1 MTKEFSGVPAFVKS
15 VHYMLGGPITLDP
28 DADWFDE
35 SGDAIKYAKKGT
47 ILGKVTSTGLAV
59 PYDNTAIDGRQTA
72 IGILW
77 EDISFGQEGGE
88 KAGAV
93 FMIHGRVDSNKLIG
107 YDANAAA
114 DLYGISFEADDTGAV
129 AFWSKL
135 TGTIIDED
143 TEDPIVGAVVV
154 ITLPDGS
161 TVGRV
166 TDDEG
171 AFEFEK
177 LPYGTLAY
185 SVSHTEY
192 ITVTGTVE
200 IGYSTTKTLA
210 VKATKGVGAIAGT
223 LVDEFTDAAIVGAVV
238 KLMQGETEIAD
249 TTTDAS
255 GEFAFANVDFGNYE
269 IVITATGYEDIET
282 PVSILAETVEVDLVG
297 ERLVST
303 VSGTITK
310 LAGGDLLAGALVSI
324 IQPDGSIVSGVSGA
338 DGTYEIEGVKY
349 GELTYW
355 INLATYDHETG
366 TITVNGET
374 ETLDKAL
381 TASA

>member
-1 MTKEFSGVPAFVKS
+1 MATKNYAAVPEFVKS

-28 DADWFDE
+28 TADWLDE
-35 SGDAIKYAKKGT
+35 DGEVIEYAKKGT
-47 ILGKVTSTGLAV
+47 LLGKVTATGLAV
-59 PYDNTAIDGRQTA
+59 PYDDTAANGSQTA

-77 EDISFGQEGGE
+77 EDISFESDTD
-88 KAGAV
+88 KVAGV
-93 FMIHGRVDSNKLIG
+93 FMIHGRVDRNKLIG
-107 YDANAAA
+107 YDAAAA
-114 DLYGISFEADDTGAV
+114 SDLYGIAFEADDTGAV
-129 AFWSKL
+129 AIWSKVSGVL
-135 TGTIIDED
+135 TDEATD
-143 TEDPIVGAVVV
+143 DPIVGAVVV

-161 TVGRV
+161 TVGRI

-171 AFEFEK
+171 AFEFER

-223 LVDEFTDAAIVGAVV
+223 LVDEFTDADIAGAVV

-255 GEFAFANVDFGNYE
+255 GEFAFADVDFGNYE

-282 PVSILAETVEVDLVG
+282 PVSVLAETVEVDLVG

-324 IQPDGSIVSGVSGA
+324 IQPDGSIVSGISGA
-338 DGTYEIEGVKY
+338 NGTYEIKGVKY